1 MVDGGCNW
9 RNRSELLG
17 GLMRCPQERDIRPM
31 PAFMSTRDDVPRPDA
46 VKQTPTVGIQFPEP
60 ISLQPI
66 SQNMKQQMAG
76 QVRGRSPPER
86 RVPSGSQ
93 FPFTETAQPRDL
105 VVERLSLRHRGP
117 SERGERIGGIA
128 RARAAGAFKPYR
140 HLGRKGRGGRSG
152 L

>member
-1 MVDGGCNW
+1 MVDCGGNW

-17 GLMRCPQERDIRPM
+17 GLMRCPQERDN
-31 PAFMSTRDDVPRPDA
+31 DVPRPDA

-105 VVERLSLRHRGP
+105 VVERLSLRHR
-117 SERGERIGGIA
+117 
-128 RARAAGAFKPYR
+128 
-140 HLGRKGRGGRSG
+140 
-152 L
+152 